1 MRRLLFGLVAAAPLA
16 LVVAASAGGCGG
28 TTRAQADASAD
39 HPHPPS
45 TGWDGATLDAAYHP
59 DASCLVTI
67 DTPPIG
73 AAAHLDEGTPITYG
87 SNPPC
92 GGPHYPRWAMYGA
105 YTAPIPPPYWV
116 HDLEHGAIVLLYKC
130 APDAGLPDGG
140 SCEAAAQ
147 AFLAQVVAALP
158 TDPGCTPDVRVRT
171 VLTPDP
177 DLATPYAAAAWGWTY
192 TAACADLG
200 SLVDFARQRY
210 AKGPEDTC
218 ANGSYPP

>member
-130 APDAGLPDGG
+130 AGDCPDTVKALRQVRDALPD
-140 SCEAAAQ
+140 
-147 AFLAQVVAALP
+147 
-158 TDPGCTPDVRVRT
+158 DPLCTSRGEGVRVRVVIAPAPT
-171 VLTPDP
+171 LDVPV
-177 DLATPYAAAAWGWTY
+177 AAAAWSWTY
-192 TAACADLG
+192 KAQCVDVP
-200 SLVDFARQRY
+200 SLQAFVKDHYGQGEEA
-210 AKGPEDTC
+210 TC
-218 ANGSYPP
+218 GNGQSVF